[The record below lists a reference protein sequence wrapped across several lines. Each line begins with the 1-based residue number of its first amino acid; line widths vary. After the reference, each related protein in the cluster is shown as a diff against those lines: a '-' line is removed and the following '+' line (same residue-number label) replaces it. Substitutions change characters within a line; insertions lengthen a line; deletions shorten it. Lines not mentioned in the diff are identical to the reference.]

1 MGRRLVLI
9 SVLATMV
16 LGVAL
21 SYAASRE
28 DARIIESWTALL

>member
-9 SVLATMV
+9 TVLATTL

-21 SYAASRE
+21 RYAAGRE
-28 DARIIESWTALL
+28 QARIIESWTALL